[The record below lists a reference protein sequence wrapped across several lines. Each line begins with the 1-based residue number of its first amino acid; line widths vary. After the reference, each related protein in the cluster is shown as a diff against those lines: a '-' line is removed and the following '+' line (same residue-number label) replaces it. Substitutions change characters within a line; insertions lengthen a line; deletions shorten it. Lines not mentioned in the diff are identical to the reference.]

1 MGEGPG
7 RNCKEMAGAFQRF
20 EWGVGLLVL
29 FALFLAFPMHCLAYF
44 GTNEDYLLSDTK
56 PEDRITGH
64 YLEFV
69 SEETYTVQP
78 GDTLW
83 GIAESYLGN
92 GADYREIAGRNSAAI
107 KDADLLLPGTTLQLQ
122 KKLYTGA
129 GLLDYIDSAVF
140 RYGPCNRSDAFDGEA
155 FLPPYQI
162 FSFSPYYND
171 LKEADPY
178 TNWERFQ
185 EEVIACGDKVCG
197 ERVSD
202 LSFER
207 YLVTGAGVLCY
218 YCFTFDADNKDYL
231 VMACLCYNSTTKSEA
246 FALCDKAL
254 CSEEQMKEAKG
265 KTFYAAVRYL
275 DPGGGWIEKRCDY
288 TGAEDWNYPQLR
300 NPFTCAMRNLYTGP
314 LPQEEEY
321 SGDHA
326 VIWKE
331 PALAVLVREE
341 LAALWQLTPEEKQAF
356 MERDVTAADLSRIE
370 ELELTYLPE
379 DGRLYLQL
387 NGSEENGILGS
398 TITEKSSGKPELLS
412 SLDDLANFAELK
424 ELTLEIKNCDIT
436 DLSAIG
442 ELTSLRMLDCRIYS
456 KEKRVD
462 SMEFLGS
469 LENLRALF
477 LRGADRL
484 ANWTYFWDD
493 VTDLS
498 VLRNCPRLAYLFVWA
513 GNVES
518 YDFLEDLPE
527 IYYINLDMPS
537 KDGKGVKPDEAL
549 LPNACFIEFY
559 GERIRYEVGDGY
571 ERPIP

>member
-1 MGEGPG
+1 
-7 RNCKEMAGAFQRF
+7 
-20 EWGVGLLVL
+20 
-29 FALFLAFPMHCLAYF
+29 
-44 GTNEDYLLSDTK
+44 
-56 PEDRITGH
+56 
-64 YLEFV
+64 
-69 SEETYTVQP
+69 
-78 GDTLW
+78 
-83 GIAESYLGN
+83 
-92 GADYREIAGRNSAAI
+92 
-107 KDADLLLPGTTLQLQ
+107 
-122 KKLYTGA
+122 
-129 GLLDYIDSAVF
+129 
-140 RYGPCNRSDAFDGEA
+140 
-155 FLPPYQI
+155 
-162 FSFSPYYND
+162 
-171 LKEADPY
+171 
-178 TNWERFQ
+178 
-185 EEVIACGDKVCG
+185 
-197 ERVSD
+197 
-202 LSFER
+202 
-207 YLVTGAGVLCY
+207 
-218 YCFTFDADNKDYL
+218 
-231 VMACLCYNSTTKSEA
+231 
-246 FALCDKAL
+246 
-254 CSEEQMKEAKG
+254 
-265 KTFYAAVRYL
+265 
-275 DPGGGWIEKRCDY
+275 
-288 TGAEDWNYPQLR
+288 
-300 NPFTCAMRNLYTGP
+300 
-314 LPQEEEY
+314 
-321 SGDHA
+321 
-326 VIWKE
+326 
-331 PALAVLVREE
+331 
-341 LAALWQLTPEEKQAF
+341 

-398 TITEKSSGKPELLS
+398 TITEKSSGEPELLS